1 MKWYRRLFY
10 ASSDM
15 YGKKNDIWY
24 YKKGPPRFHTPLSST
39 HEFQTILLFS
49 PKISQFH
56 TKRFFEWLFFGV
68 KLRGCVELRGFW
80 CGTEG
85 FSGLKRCGLCVELMC
100 WTEGYSIKNDA
111 LLEMVRICTQEPLI
125 WPSNF
130 FHSYPKLASKQ
141 FQDEK
146 PKIKFFDR
154 FESLA
159 RKNLKRLNYVLIR
172 NRFW

>member
-1 MKWYRRLFY
+1 MRLVICMEKKMIY
-10 ASSDM
+10 GIIKRVHLGSTPPSVQHMSSKQ
-15 YGKKNDIWY
+15 YSFSAPKS
-24 YKKGPPRFHTPLSST
+24 LSST
-39 HEFQTILLFS
+39 
-49 PKISQFH
+49 PKGFLSDSFLV
-56 TKRFFEWLFFGV
+56 WNWG
-68 KLRGCVELRGFW
+68 GCVELRGFW